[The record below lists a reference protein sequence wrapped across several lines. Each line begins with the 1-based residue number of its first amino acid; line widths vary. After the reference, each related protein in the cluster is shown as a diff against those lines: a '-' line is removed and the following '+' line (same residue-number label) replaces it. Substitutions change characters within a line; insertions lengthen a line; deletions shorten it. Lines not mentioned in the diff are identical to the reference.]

1 MGKGPAKVAR
11 IVPSRGRTRDGDSM
25 ETVIFMT
32 APKGDGGSTLLCLYF
47 RQTHLFRGK
56 DQSVLGIGSS
66 FLRVQNTFPK

>member
-32 APKGDGGSTLLCLYF
+32 APKGD
-47 RQTHLFRGK
+47 RGK
-56 DQSVLGIGSS
+56 YFALSLFQTNPPI
-66 FLRVQNTFPK
+66 

>member
-32 APKGDGGSTLLCLYF
+32 APKEDREKYF
-47 RQTHLFRGK
+47 ALSLFQTNPPIKGERPECYRNWFH
-56 DQSVLGIGSS
+56 
-66 FLRVQNTFPK
+66 FPEGAEHVP